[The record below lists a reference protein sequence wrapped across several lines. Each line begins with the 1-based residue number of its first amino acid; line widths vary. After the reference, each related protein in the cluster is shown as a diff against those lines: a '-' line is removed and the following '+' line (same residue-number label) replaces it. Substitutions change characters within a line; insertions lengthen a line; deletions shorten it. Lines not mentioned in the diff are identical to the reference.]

1 MKIYIS
7 CSNTKSDKTVSTGF
21 KPTMYESLDDLANAM
36 MKNAHSPSIYS
47 SMTRWDKY
55 KKDWVVQRRRRLHN
69 ISLIGNILAYD
80 FDDGSLSFKQAKKL
94 AKKIFNDTGYPIL
107 IIRSKSD
114 PKYKHDRF
122 KMLVVTNFL
131 YPIYKKDKVVPK
143 DFERVPFNDYLD
155 VYVGFAKKH
164 GFYEKMDKSTM
175 DATRLIAQVTTDKK
189 EDKRREYV
197 IISK

>member
-1 MKIYIS
+1 MQPLKIYIS

-21 KPTMYESLDDLANAM
+21 KPTLYESLDDLAKAM

-69 ISLIGNILAYD
+69 ISLIGNVLGYD
-80 FDDGSLSFKQAKKL
+80 FDDGSLSFKEAQKL
-94 AKKIFNDTGYPIL
+94 AKTFKLPTL
-107 IIRSKSD
+107 LIRSKSD
-114 PKYKHDRF
+114 PEYKHDRF

-131 YPIYKKDKVVPK
+131 YPIYKKDKAVPK